1 MASVSISCPSCSATE
16 GVVRNGKS
24 TAGHQRY
31 LCSHCR
37 KTWQLQFTYTASQSG
52 THQKIIDMAMNG
64 VGCRASARIMGV
76 GLNTIL
82 RHFKK
87 LRPQSVTSRIQPGSD
102 VIVCAEMDEQWG
114 YVGAKSRQRWLFY
127 AYDRLRKTVVAHV
140 FGERTMATLGRL
152 MSLLSP
158 FDVVIWMT
166 DGWPLY
172 ESRLKGKLH
181 VISKRYTQR
190 IERHNLNLRQHL
202 ARLGRK
208 SLSFSK
214 SVELHDKVIGHY
226 LNIKHYQ

>member
-1 MASVSISCPSCSATE
+1 MP
-16 GVVRNGKS
+16 GNRPHYGRWPQ
-24 TAGHQRY
+24 HD
-31 LCSHCR
+31 
-37 KTWQLQFTYTASQSG
+37 FPP
-52 THQKIIDMAMNG
+52 
-64 VGCRASARIMGV
+64 
-76 GLNTIL
+76 
-82 RHFKK
+82 FKK

-152 MSLLSP
+152 PGLLSA
-158 FDVVIWMT
+158 FEVVVWMT
-166 DGWPLY
+166 DDWPLY

-202 ARLGRK
+202 ARQGRK

-226 LNIKHYQ
+226 LTIKHYQ